1 MIRYIKR
8 HRMINSCGK
17 NGKPFIVN
25 LLEATRKNLTFPFI
39 VGAYRLMDNNSLSN
53 REYVQIVYN
62 DLLSINDCELVLD
75 SCDELQT
82 EIIGLKKEV
91 DADYFSSSLFKRISD
106 TAPMKYN
113 TDIFGDSLTATDLY
127 NRYSECFEN
136 NKYSRHANPY
146 WHWGDYTEDEVQKIK
161 EVYAL

>member
-1 MIRYIKR
+1 
-8 HRMINSCGK
+8 
-17 NGKPFIVN
+17 
-25 LLEATRKNLTFPFI
+25 
-39 VGAYRLMDNNSLSN
+39 MDNNSLSN

-82 EIIGLKKEV
+82 EIIGLKKGV
-91 DADYFSSSLFKRISD
+91 DADYFNSGLFKRISD
-106 TAPMKYN
+106 TVPMKYN

-127 NRYSECFEN
+127 NRYSECFEK
-136 NKYSRHANPY
+136 NKYSRHTNPS

-161 EVYAL
+161 EAYAL